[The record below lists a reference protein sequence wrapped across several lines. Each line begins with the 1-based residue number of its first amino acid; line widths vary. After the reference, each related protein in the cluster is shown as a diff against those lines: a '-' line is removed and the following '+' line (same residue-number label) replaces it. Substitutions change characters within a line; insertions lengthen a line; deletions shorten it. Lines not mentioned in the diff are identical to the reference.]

1 MAVDQKLKDKMCEQ
15 IRNEL
20 HAAYLYLGVSEY
32 FESMALKGLAKWM
45 LHHAKEEIEHAMKF
59 YRHLVDRNERITFHQ
74 IEAVNS
80 NYKSPLEA
88 AKAAYNHEV
97 KVTKQI
103 NDLYK
108 LADDV
113 HDPAAKE
120 LLLWFAKEQVEE
132 EEVTRTLVDLLTLA
146 QNDTKELLLIDY
158 RYGKSAKKDHEEDE
172 EED

>member
-1 MAVDQKLKDKMCEQ
+1 MGVDNKLKEKMCEQ

-20 HAAYLYLGVSEY
+20 HAAYLYLAVSEY
-32 FESMALKGLAKWM
+32 FESVALKGLAKWM
-45 LHHAKEEIEHAMKF
+45 LHHAEEELEHAMKF
-59 YRHLVDRNERITFHQ
+59 YRHLVDRNERINFYE
-74 IEAVNS
+74 IPKVDS
-80 NYKSPLEA
+80 NFKSPLEA

-103 NDLYK
+103 NELYK
-108 LADDV
+108 LADEV

-132 EEVTRTLVDLLTLA
+132 EELTRTLVDLLTLA
-146 QNDTKELLLIDY
+146 NNESKELLLIDFK
-158 RYGKSAKKDHEEDE
+158 YGENAEKDHEEE